1 MDTTEIDA
9 GNAPFAQVM
18 AWPAADM
25 KGMPFSRISDLVLSA
40 VVLGGLAAG
49 LFACGTAAAAASHP
63 AAAPGDVRVTVTVTA
78 TPKATHRAIAVPK
91 TPAATAAAAGPALLV
106 VPAVYG
112 GPAYSGIEPQYVQF
126 SGDAGNVVAA
136 ISWSTWTATKA
147 TGTGTVDIQGCVP
160 DCASG
165 SETPTPAYL
174 VLSDPVNGKFTAIA
188 EYVDGRNDATMWPEI
203 VDQADPAGEPEP
215 ARSTPAAASN
225 GLPATGVWYP
235 VGFPNVACGP
245 PISSAAFPNPDGL
258 NTSYL
263 QQGSSYIVDGDDPT
277 SSPCNS

>member
-1 MDTTEIDA
+1 
-9 GNAPFAQVM
+9 M
-18 AWPAADM
+18 AWPAADV
-25 KGMPFSRISDLVLSA
+25 KGIPFSRISDLVVSA

-49 LFACGTAAAAASHP
+49 LSACGSAVAAGSHP
-63 AAAPGDVRVTVTVTA
+63 AAPAVVHVTTTVTA
-78 TPKATHRAIAVPK
+78 TPKATHGAVAVRK
-91 TPAATAAAAGPALLV
+91 SPAALAVAPALLV

-112 GPAYSGIEPQYVQF
+112 GSAYSGIEPQYVQF

-136 ISWSTWTATKA
+136 ISWSSWTATKA
-147 TGTGTVDIQGCVP
+147 TGSGTVDIQGCVP

-174 VLSDPVNGKFTAIA
+174 VLSDPVNGEFTAIA
-188 EYVDGRNDATMWPEI
+188 EFVDGRDDATRWPQI

-215 ARSTPAAASN
+215 ARSAPAAASN
-225 GLPATGVWYP
+225 GLPAAGGWYP
-235 VGFPNVACGP
+235 AGFSNVACGP
-245 PISSAAFPNPDGL
+245 PTSSAAFPNPEGL